1 MKKIQ
6 KVTFFQVDFSFTNVA
21 GKSLLLLVLLLFTCK
36 TALGQKPVFSR
47 QDTLRGSITPER
59 SWWDLKH
66 YALFVDVNPQDST
79 ISGENT
85 VNYKV
90 LSGMQVMQ
98 IDLQSPMKIIKITQ
112 DDVELEFKKEGNAH
126 FVRLRKNQ
134 VAGDLNSIRIF
145 FEGKPRVSENP
156 PWSGGFTWKS
166 DGNGN
171 KFITTTC
178 QGIGASLWWPCKDH
192 MYDEAD
198 SMDIHISIP
207 AKLGL
212 TAVSNG
218 RLKGIA
224 ENDKGKKI
232 FSWSVSNPINNYGV
246 NINIGDY
253 VHFSEK
259 YQGEKGTLDC
269 DYYVLKDHL
278 PQAQGQF
285 KQVPMMLKAFEH
297 WFGPYP
303 FYEDGYK
310 LVEVPYLGMEHQSC
324 VTYGNGF
331 KNGYLQQDLSRSGW
345 GFNFDFIIVHESGHE
360 WFANSITNRDVAD
373 MWIHE
378 SFTSYAEN
386 LFLDYYYG
394 TQASAEYVIGT
405 RRKIENKRPVI
416 GIYDVNHEGPIDM
429 YYKGAN
435 MLHTLRQLIGNDEKW
450 REILREM
457 NQVFY
462 HQTVTTQQI
471 ENFLSEHTG
480 INLSLFFDQY
490 LRDTRIPELEYY
502 FSGKKLKYRW
512 SNCVKGFD
520 MPVKVTVN
528 GNAYT
533 LKPSV
538 AFQELELAVPVNSFS
553 ADINYYVTTRNT
565 KK

>member
-285 KQVPMMLKAFEH
+285 KQVPMMLKVFEH

-405 RRKIENKRPVI
+405 RRKVENKRPVI

-435 MLHTLRQLIGNDEKW
+435 MLHTLRQMIGNDEKW
-450 REILREM
+450 RQILREM
-457 NQVFY
+457 NRKFY

-471 ENFLSEHTG
+471 ENFLTEHTG

-553 ADINYYVTTRNT
+553 ADINYYITTKNT